1 MEYLKIYNI
10 LDSTNK
16 EAHRLL
22 AKGPVINGLTLIARQ
37 QTDGRGQLGR
47 IWVAEPDSHLAMTII
62 YQPAHLSPDKLPM
75 LGMKI
80 SLGIVRA
87 LQTIVPALQ
96 LRIKWPNDIYA
107 GQKKLCGIL
116 IENALA
122 GSRVQHSIIGI
133 GINVNEDHFP
143 PEIPN
148 AVSLHILTGLKYNPD
163 DIAISIRKHVL
174 DILDDESISWKN
186 EYDQYVFGKGHT
198 FPFVSGDTTFEAIV
212 HGMSMEGHLML
223 KMPDGQIRSFAS
235 HEVKWVIAS

>member
-1 MEYLKIYNI
+1 MEYLKIYST

-22 AKGPVINGLTLIARQ
+22 AIGPIMNGLTLIARQ

-47 IWVAEPDSHLAMTII
+47 IWIAQPDTHLAMTII
-62 YQPAHLSPDKLPM
+62 YQPAHLTPDKLPT

-80 SLGIVRA
+80 SLGIARA
-87 LQTIVPALQ
+87 LQSIEPTLQ
-96 LRIKWPNDIYA
+96 PRIKWPNDIYA

-122 GSRVQHSIIGI
+122 GNRVQHSIIGI

-163 DIAISIRKHVL
+163 DIAIAIRKHVL
-174 DILDDESISWKN
+174 EILEDESNSWKK
-186 EYDQYVFGKGHT
+186 EYDQCVFGKGQS
-198 FPFVSGDTTFEAIV
+198 FAFISGEHSFEATV
-212 HGMSMEGHLML
+212 TGVSLEGHLL
-223 KMPDGQIRSFAS
+223 LEQSDGVSKSYAS
-235 HEVKWVIAS
+235 HEVKWVLGP

>member
-1 MEYLKIYNI
+1 MEYLKIYNV

-22 AKGPVINGLTLIARQ
+22 ANGPILNGLTLVARQ
-37 QTDGRGQLGR
+37 QTEGRGQMGR
-47 IWVAEPDSHLAMTII
+47 IWIAEPDTHLAMTII
-62 YQPAHLSPDKLPM
+62 YQPAHLTPDKLPT

-80 SLGIVRA
+80 SLGITRA
-87 LQTIVPALQ
+87 LQSIEPTLRP
-96 LRIKWPNDIYA
+96 RIKWPNDIYT

-122 GSRVQHSIIGI
+122 GSKVQHSIIGI

-163 DIAISIRKHVL
+163 DIAISVRKHVL
-174 DILDDESISWKN
+174 DILDDESSSWKN
-186 EYDQYVFGKGHT
+186 EYDQYVFGKEHT
-198 FPFVSGDTTFEAIV
+198 FPFVSGNTTFEAIV
-212 HGMSMEGHLML
+212 YGISMEGHLL
-223 KMPDGQIRSFAS
+223 LQTADGQIRSFAS
-235 HEVKWVIAS
+235 HEVKWVIAP

>member
-1 MEYLKIYNI
+1 MEYLKIYTI

-22 AKGPVINGLTLIARQ
+22 ANGPLMSGLTLVARQ
-37 QTDGRGQLGR
+37 QTEGRGQLGR
-47 IWVAEPDSHLAMTII
+47 IWIAEPDTHLAMTII
-62 YQPAHLSPDKLPM
+62 YQPDNLPAAALPT

-87 LQTIVPALQ
+87 LRNIDASLDP
-96 LRIKWPNDIYA
+96 RIKWPNDIYID
-107 GQKKLCGIL
+107 QKKLCGIL

-148 AVSLHILTGLKYNPD
+148 AVSLHIQTGLTYD
-163 DIAISIRKHVL
+163 LDTIALAIRKHVL
-174 DILDDESISWKN
+174 DILDDESISWKK
-186 EYDQYVFGKGHT
+186 EYDQYVFGKDKSYQ
-198 FPFVSGDTTFEAIV
+198 FISGDNSFEATVEGITL
-212 HGMSMEGHLML
+212 EGHLVL
-223 KMPDGQIRSFAS
+223 KSSDGGITSYAS
-235 HEVKWVIAS
+235 HEVRWVLAS